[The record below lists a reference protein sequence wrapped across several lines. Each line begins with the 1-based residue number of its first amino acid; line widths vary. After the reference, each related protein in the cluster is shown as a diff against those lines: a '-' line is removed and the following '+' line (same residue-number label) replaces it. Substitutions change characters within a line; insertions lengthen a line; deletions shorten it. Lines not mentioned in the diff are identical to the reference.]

1 LLGSNDVYAYV
12 GSVSGRDVATALGI
26 VADDHVGVFN
36 VAVAPDDRR
45 RGYGAALS
53 ARTALDGLAAG
64 ARRALLMSSEMG
76 LAVYQQL
83 GFREIER
90 WSYWVP
96 PDASEA

>member
-1 LLGSNDVYAYV
+1 
-12 GSVSGRDVATALGI
+12 

-36 VAVAPDDRR
+36 VAVAPDHRR

-53 ARTALDGLAAG
+53 ARTVLDGLATG

-76 LAVYQQL
+76 LSVYQQL

-90 WSYWVP
+90 WSYWLP
-96 PDASEA
+96 PDAPDA